1 MRSLRHP
8 VAAVL
13 LRGVAGALV
22 VALAAC
28 SSDATT
34 SSITPSETSRGLT
47 RRLDRAGL
55 CTSAGPLTGDF
66 ARAGRIIGIS
76 GAWQCVMP
84 PLPDG
89 SSGATEVVTWV
100 APSAA
105 AKAHVTSALRD
116 RFRQECVG
124 PGGFSASGSSDG
136 TVTPVRPVAPVV
148 TLRYLGDDATKA
160 GNGSVTLTVQK
171 ATPRM
176 KVNAPKKVGKGDK
189 ATVVVTVGAA
199 TDPTGTVTVKV
210 GGKTV
215 TEKVRDGKATL
226 EVRLTKPGQNK
237 VSIRYSGDA
246 LTESAADTVKIK
258 VKRR

>member
-1 MRSLRHP
+1 MTSSRHP
-8 VAAVL
+8 VAASV

-22 VALAAC
+22 LALAAC

-34 SSITPSETSRGLT
+34 SSTTPSETSRGLT

-55 CTSAGPLTGDF
+55 CTSAGPLTGGV

-148 TLRYLGDDATKA
+148 TLRYLERGPWIAIVGINAELARVRPVLPGRLVLRRCGED
-160 GNGSVTLTVQK
+160 
-171 ATPRM
+171 
-176 KVNAPKKVGKGDK
+176 APK
-189 ATVVVTVGAA
+189 GA
-199 TDPTGTVTVKV
+199 
-210 GGKTV
+210 
-215 TEKVRDGKATL
+215 
-226 EVRLTKPGQNK
+226 
-237 VSIRYSGDA
+237 
-246 LTESAADTVKIK
+246 
-258 VKRR
+258 